1 MSTVTSFDP
10 AADPAWDRYVAA
22 HPQGRSYHLSASL
35 DNVGTAYR
43 CRPLHL
49 ALRGEDGS
57 LRGVLPLFEKR
68 GIISGRR
75 AWSLPAVPVG
85 GPLADDRE
93 GLAALLAA
101 AQARSSG
108 RGCKLIVESCDDGLA
123 NLEPALTRAD
133 QFPSLILEL
142 PADGLEEWLRSRQ
155 RNLRRNIKKAKEG
168 PLVVRDDGGA
178 ADLPNFL
185 RIYDESLRGRGLLPR
200 PQGDVDFTSRAG
212 LPPVFRLFV
221 LEHEGRPV
229 GGLLC
234 QTLGASLD
242 LMVIAADAAVQQ
254 HRSHHALYMRAIE
267 WAVENGLARVDFG
280 RPAADSHGEFKET
293 WGAAPVPCFVYSSP
307 AAKPPV
313 TEMEQSTSERAWLRE
328 AIERTPPAL
337 LTRAASFAYRRL

>member
-1 MSTVTSFDP
+1 MPTVTSFDP
-10 AADPAWDRYVAA
+10 AADPAWDHYVAA
-22 HPQGRSYHLSASL
+22 HPQGRSYQLSASL
-35 DNVGTAYR
+35 TNVMTAYR

-49 ALRGEDGS
+49 ALRDEDGS
-57 LRGVLPLFEKR
+57 LRGVLPLLEKR
-68 GIISGRR
+68 GLLHGRR
-75 AWSLPAVPVG
+75 ARSLPAVPVG

-93 GLAALLAA
+93 GLATLLAA
-101 AQARSSG
+101 G
-108 RGCKLIVESCDDGLA
+108 RERAAERRCKLIVESYDDALA
-123 NLEPALTRAD
+123 TLEPALARAD
-133 QFPSLILEL
+133 QLPSLILEV
-142 PADGLEEWLRSRQ
+142 PADGLDDWLRSRQ

-168 PLVVRDDGGA
+168 PLTVRDDGGS
-178 ADLPNFL
+178 ADLPAFFD
-185 RIYDESLRGRGLLPR
+185 IYNRSLRGRGLLPR
-200 PQGDVDFTSRAG
+200 PQGEVDFSSRAG

-234 QTLGASLD
+234 QTLGEDLD

-267 WAVENGLARVDFG
+267 WAAENGLKRVDFG

-293 WGAAPVPCFVYSSP
+293 WGAAPIPCFVYSSP
-307 AAKPPV
+307 AAKAPDI
-313 TEMEQSTSERAWLRE
+313 ESGESSTRRPWLRK